1 MSTTSKPVSTSS
13 KYSAAV
19 DRATGKA
26 AEMTPETGITVPQ
39 HEDVKTMLLKPSQ
52 EQIDVMMADPGLEF
66 APQVHSLEEGEL
78 ITGILE
84 GNGPSTTFSQKDN
97 ATGIEITREVDTWI
111 IRHPMSGLRLS
122 ILSSVQLDTKL
133 PPFVNGAVSIYRG
146 KEVKTSKGFRVT
158 NYTVA
163 GPKRPDG
170 SLRSWVKPKIIDAAS
185 RVIDGQ
191 IDQAQIPAGPAAGAS
206 AGGEDARA

>member
-1 MSTTSKPVSTSS
+1 MTVTSKATST
-13 KYSAAV
+13 KYEAAV
-19 DRATGKA
+19 NRATGKA
-26 AEMTPETGITVPQ
+26 TETSPETGITVPL
-39 HEDVKTMLLKPSQ
+39 HEDAKTMLLKPSQ
-52 EQIDVMMADPGLEF
+52 EQIDAMMSDPTLEF

-84 GNGPSTTFSQKDN
+84 GNGPSTTFTQKDN

-111 IRHPMSGLRLS
+111 IRHPLSGLRLS

-133 PPFVNGAVSIYRG
+133 PPFVNGTVSIFRG
-146 KEVKTSKGFRVT
+146 KDVKTSKGFRVT

-163 GPKRPDG
+163 GPKKADG
-170 SLRSWVKPKIIDAAS
+170 TIRSWVRSKIINAQS

-191 IDQAQIPAGPAAGAS
+191 VDQAQIPASTGAPAAES
-206 AGGEDARA
+206 EDARA